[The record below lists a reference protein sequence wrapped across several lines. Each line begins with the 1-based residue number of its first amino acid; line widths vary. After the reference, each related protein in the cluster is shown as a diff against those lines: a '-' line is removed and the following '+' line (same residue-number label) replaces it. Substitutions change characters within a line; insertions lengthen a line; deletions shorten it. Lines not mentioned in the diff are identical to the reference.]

1 MEVRNDNL
9 HLKCCAE
16 EIMAVDWCEYQEE
29 TAAFFRSLGLE
40 AQTNVTV
47 QGVRTQHDIDVLVKM
62 HHVGFEVTWAIECKH
77 WKTKVSKLHVL
88 GLRSIVQEI
97 GADRGILLCEAGF
110 QSGALEAA
118 QLTNVV
124 VTSLANVMQSAQN
137 DIYSL
142 RIREL
147 LERIEAS
154 RERYWEIPKS
164 ERIKHG
170 LRQELGGGGY
180 SAFFVFHTADE
191 IMGKAI
197 RGVYPISDLTPFQD
211 LKTPPILSGPQ
222 EVLIYLEPIIADLE
236 SRLASCEA
244 AYKRD
249 PAHAVDA
256 TGVQ

>member
-1 MEVRNDNL
+1 
-9 HLKCCAE
+9 
-16 EIMAVDWCEYQEE
+16 MAVDWYDYQEE
-29 TAAFFRSLGLE
+29 TAAFFRSLGMD

-47 QGVRTQHDIDVLVKM
+47 HGVRTQHDIDVLVKM

-110 QSGALEAA
+110 QSGAIEAA

-124 VTSLANVMQSAQN
+124 VTSLVNVMQSAQN
-137 DIYSL
+137 DVYNL

-164 ERIKHG
+164 KRIEHG
-170 LRQELGGGGY
+170 LRQELGDAGY
-180 SAFFVFHTADE
+180 SAFVVLHTADE

-197 RGVYPISDLTPFQD
+197 RGVYPIKDLMPSQD
-211 LKTPPILSGPQ
+211 QKTSQTFSSPK
-222 EVLIYLEPIIADLE
+222 EVLAYLEPIIADLE
-236 SRLASCEA
+236 GKLAICEVACKQDAAQAINPNGIPTSCTSA
-244 AYKRD
+244 CGGR
-249 PAHAVDA
+249 
-256 TGVQ
+256 

>member
-1 MEVRNDNL
+1 
-9 HLKCCAE
+9 
-16 EIMAVDWCEYQEE
+16 MAVDWYDYQEE
-29 TAAFFRSLGLE
+29 TAAFFRSLGLD

-62 HHVGFEVTWAIECKH
+62 HHVGFDVTWVIECKH
-77 WKTKVSKLHVL
+77 WKSKVSKLHVA
-88 GLRSIVQEI
+88 GLRTIVQEI

-110 QSGALEAA
+110 QSGAIEAA

-147 LERIEAS
+147 LERIEAA
-154 RERYWEIPKS
+154 RERYWDIPKS
-164 ERIKHG
+164 VRIEHG
-170 LRQELGGGGY
+170 LRQEVGGGY

-197 RGVYPISDLTPFQD
+197 RGVYPITDLMPFQYP
-211 LKTPPILSGPQ
+211 KAPPVLSGPQ
-222 EVLIYLEPIIADLE
+222 EVLAYLEPMIADLE

-244 AYKRD
+244 ACKND
-249 PAHAVDA
+249 AAHTVDA
-256 TGVQ
+256 TGAQ